1 MSRFYI
7 LFRRIDGVGLESFF
21 DYFGPDNPLFVILL
35 PTLFLFKFN
44 DGCNKDVISWILIKY
59 EFISI
64 AKAFIFVSDVYMHL
78 LIDPEF

>member
-35 PTLFLFKFN
+35 STFIFFKFN
-44 DGCNKDVISWILIKY
+44 DGCNMVVKSQILIKY

-64 AKAFIFVSDVYMHL
+64 AKAFIFMSDVYTC
-78 LIDPEF
+78 IY

>member
-35 PTLFLFKFN
+35 STFIFFKFN
-44 DGCNKDVISWILIKY
+44 DGCNMVVKSQILIKY

-64 AKAFIFVSDVYMHL
+64 ANFKAFIFMSDVYTF
-78 LIDPEF
+78 IY